1 MKNKNNLMMYGI
13 LAVIGG
19 AIIYSMVSQNK
30 KRNKLQLDVKGE
42 LESLQSQLQKQ
53 NKNISSIA
61 IKQSPEAQ
69 QTISNLQ
76 RFGRNF

>member
-61 IKQSPEAQ
+61 IKQSPEVQ
-69 QTISNLQ
+69 QTISTLQ
-76 RFGRNF
+76 KFGRNF